1 MRTSAADNWPGHRIE
16 LLPCQV
22 VRETLIPGQERDFH
36 LDHLFG
42 GKAQFSGVGDFSNSG
57 HKKFI
62 IEFLSK
68 IRMTP
73 GDPFL
78 QQADQFTVDVI
89 AAESGIAVRRQ
100 DAKNALVEFQ
110 NRNVKSSTAE
120 IVNTDA
126 RTTRQPIQTVSQCG
140 GGRFIDHSFDHESSQ
155 LRGPLGGL
163 TLKIVEVSRNGN
175 KSWINRISEPKFG
188 IRFKFL

>member
-36 LDHLFG
+36 LDHLLG

-78 QQADQFTVDVI
+78 QEADQFTVDVI
-89 AAESGIAVRRQ
+89 AAESGIAISRQ
-100 DAKNALVEFQ
+100 DAKNALVKLQ
-110 NRNVKSSTAE
+110 NRNVKGPPAQIETR
-120 IVNTDA
+120 DA
-126 RTTRQPIQTVSQCG
+126 
-140 GGRFIDHSFDHESSQ
+140 
-155 LRGPLGGL
+155 
-163 TLKIVEVSRNGN
+163 
-175 KSWINRISEPKFG
+175 
-188 IRFKFL
+188 